1 MNIRTAESVSQAGDQ
16 ANRIVLRSCRCA
28 ANAVIV
34 TKIRAGANLLP
45 CCATGRTV
53 CPMRR
58 TSRGDASYAAALAR
72 PEFRAIFAAS
82 AIQITGTVV
91 SAVVLTVLLFERTR
105 SPLLSSLAFTLG
117 FLPYIFAGTLL
128 SGIVDRVPPRRLL
141 TSCTL
146 GSAGLTAAMAWPRMP
161 IAVLLMLLVG
171 TGTLGGI
178 ASATQ
183 GALVRSVVPEASY
196 VPARSL
202 IRIASQVAQ
211 VGGNPL
217 GGLLLVATSPGGA
230 FLTSSAALVIAASL
244 VRFGLGQYPVIGAA
258 DGTALLRDSLR
269 GVRLVFSH
277 VPLRRLLLLGWLV
290 PMFSVAPEALAA
302 PYVAGQNGSPALVG
316 WWLAALPAGL
326 IVGDL
331 LGVWCLSPQRQRR
344 LIGLA
349 AAASFVPYLAF
360 FATPPIAVALPLLAG
375 AGTGSMYALG
385 LDSLVRRAAPE
396 HLFAR
401 TMAVNTAGLLTMQAL
416 GFALAGAVAGIAGPA
431 RTIAGA
437 GLCGIAIVICLRP
450 RQRAAHSRQSSGNTE
465 ARGADSALT
474 PQS

>member
-1 MNIRTAESVSQAGDQ
+1 
-16 ANRIVLRSCRCA
+16 
-28 ANAVIV
+28 
-34 TKIRAGANLLP
+34 
-45 CCATGRTV
+45 
-53 CPMRR
+53 MRR
-58 TSRGDASYAAALAR
+58 TSRGDASYAAALAG

-277 VPLRRLLLLGWLV
+277 VPLRRLLLLGWFV

>member
-117 FLPYIFAGTLL
+117 FLPYIFAGTL
-128 SGIVDRVPPRRLL
+128 
-141 TSCTL
+141 
-146 GSAGLTAAMAWPRMP
+146 
-161 IAVLLMLLVG
+161 
-171 TGTLGGI
+171 GGI

-211 VGGNPL
+211 VGANPL
-217 GGLLLVATSPGGA
+217 GGLLLVAVSPGGA
-230 FLTSSAALVIAASL
+230 FLISSATLVIAASL
-244 VRFGLGQYPVIGAA
+244 ARFGLGKHPVTGAP
-258 DGTALLRDSLR
+258 DGTALLRDSLH
-269 GVRLVFSH
+269 GVRRVFSH

-302 PYVAGQNGSPALVG
+302 PSVAAQHGSPALVG
-316 WWLAALPAGL
+316 WWLSALPAGL
-326 IVGDL
+326 IAGDL

-344 LIGLA
+344 LAGLA

-360 FATPPIAVALPLLAG
+360 FATPPIVVALPLLAG

>member
-1 MNIRTAESVSQAGDQ
+1 
-16 ANRIVLRSCRCA
+16 
-28 ANAVIV
+28 
-34 TKIRAGANLLP
+34 
-45 CCATGRTV
+45 
-53 CPMRR
+53 
-58 TSRGDASYAAALAR
+58 
-72 PEFRAIFAAS
+72 
-82 AIQITGTVV
+82 
-91 SAVVLTVLLFERTR
+91 
-105 SPLLSSLAFTLG
+105 LLSSLAFTLG

-171 TGTLGGI
+171 TGILGGI

-230 FLTSSAALVIAASL
+230 FLISSAALVIAASL
-244 VRFGLGQYPVIGAA
+244 VRFGLGPYPVTGAA

-450 RQRAAHSRQSSGNTE
+450 RQRAAHSRPSSGNTE

>member
-1 MNIRTAESVSQAGDQ
+1 
-16 ANRIVLRSCRCA
+16 
-28 ANAVIV
+28 
-34 TKIRAGANLLP
+34 
-45 CCATGRTV
+45 
-53 CPMRR
+53 MRR
-58 TSRGDASYAAALAR
+58 PSRGDASYAAALAR

-82 AIQITGTVV
+82 VMAITGTVV
-91 SAVVLTVLLFERTR
+91 SAVVLTVLVFERTR
-105 SPLLSSLAFTLG
+105 SPLLSSLTFTLG
-117 FLPYIFAGTLL
+117 FLPYVFAGTLL

-141 TSCTL
+141 ASCSL
-146 GSAGLTAAMAWPRMP
+146 GSAGLTAAMAIPRTP
-161 IAVLLMLLVG
+161 VAVLLILLVG
-171 TGTLGGI
+171 TGTMGGI

-211 VGGNPL
+211 VGGNPV
-217 GGLLLVATSPGGA
+217 GGLLLVALSPGGA
-230 FLTSSAALVIAASL
+230 FLISSAAMVTAAL
-244 VRFGLGQYPVIGAA
+244 LAQFGLGRYPVTGAA

-269 GVRLVFSH
+269 GVRHVFSH

-316 WWLAALPAGL
+316 WWLAALPIGL
-326 IVGDL
+326 ITGDL

-375 AGTGSMYALG
+375 AGTGSMYSLG
-385 LDSLVRRAAPE
+385 LDSLVRQAAPE

-401 TMAVNTAGLLTMQAL
+401 TMAVSNAGLLTLQAL
-416 GFALAGAVAGIAGPA
+416 GFALAGAAAGIAGPGPA
-431 RTIAGA
+431 IGGA
-437 GLCGIAIVICLRP
+437 GLCGIVIVICLHP
-450 RQRAAHSRQSSGNTE
+450 RQREAHSRHPSGNAET
-465 ARGADSALT
+465 RKADPVST
-474 PQS
+474 TQI

>member
-1 MNIRTAESVSQAGDQ
+1 
-16 ANRIVLRSCRCA
+16 
-28 ANAVIV
+28 
-34 TKIRAGANLLP
+34 
-45 CCATGRTV
+45 
-53 CPMRR
+53 MRR

-117 FLPYIFAGTLL
+117 FLPYVFTGTFL

-141 TSCTL
+141 TSCML

-161 IAVLLMLLVG
+161 IAVLLVLLVG

-202 IRIASQVAQ
+202 IRIASQTAQ

-217 GGLLLVATSPGGA
+217 GGLLLVAASPGGA
-230 FLTSSAALVIAASL
+230 FLISSAALVVAASL
-244 VRFGLGQYPVIGAA
+244 ARFGLGRYPVTGAA

-269 GVRLVFSH
+269 GVRLLFSH

-302 PYVAGQNGSPALVG
+302 PYVAGQHGSPALVG

-326 IVGDL
+326 IAGDL

-344 LIGLA
+344 LVGLA

-360 FATPPIAVALPLLAG
+360 FATPPIAVALPLLVG
-375 AGTGSMYALG
+375 AGTGAMYSLG

-416 GFALAGAVAGIAGPA
+416 GFALAGAVAGIAGPGRA
-431 RTIAGA
+431 IAGA
-437 GLCGIAIVICLRP
+437 GLCGIVIVICLRP
-450 RQRAAHSRQSSGNTE
+450 RRREAHSRDSSGNAE
-465 ARGADSALT
+465 ARRADSALT
-474 PQS
+474 TQS

>member
-1 MNIRTAESVSQAGDQ
+1 
-16 ANRIVLRSCRCA
+16 
-28 ANAVIV
+28 
-34 TKIRAGANLLP
+34 
-45 CCATGRTV
+45 
-53 CPMRR
+53 MRR
-58 TSRGDASYAAALAR
+58 NNRGDASYAAALAR

-171 TGTLGGI
+171 TGILGGI

-244 VRFGLGQYPVIGAA
+244 VRFGLGPYPVTGAA

-437 GLCGIAIVICLRP
+437 GLCGIAIVICLHP
-450 RQRAAHSRQSSGNTE
+450 RQRAAHSRPSSGNTE

>member
-1 MNIRTAESVSQAGDQ
+1 
-16 ANRIVLRSCRCA
+16 
-28 ANAVIV
+28 
-34 TKIRAGANLLP
+34 
-45 CCATGRTV
+45 
-53 CPMRR
+53 MRR

-91 SAVVLTVLLFERTR
+91 SAVVLTVMLFERTR
-105 SPLLSSLAFTLG
+105 SPLLASLTFTLG
-117 FLPYIFAGTLL
+117 FLPYVFAGTLL

-161 IAVLLMLLVG
+161 VAVLLTLLVG

-202 IRIASQVAQ
+202 IRIAAQVAQ

-230 FLTSSAALVIAASL
+230 FLISSAALVIAASL
-244 VRFGLGQYPVIGAA
+244 VRFGLGQYPVTGAT

-269 GVRLVFSH
+269 GVRQVFSH

-302 PYVAGQNGSPALVG
+302 PYVAGQHGSPALVG

-344 LIGLA
+344 LVGLA

-375 AGTGSMYALG
+375 AGTGSMYSLG

-416 GFALAGAVAGIAGPA
+416 GFALAGAVAGIAGPG
-431 RTIAGA
+431 RTITGA
-437 GLCGIAIVICLRP
+437 GLCGIAIVIWLRP
-450 RQRAAHSRQSSGNTE
+450 RKRAAHSRHSSGN
-465 ARGADSALT
+465 AQVRGADSAVT
-474 PQS
+474 TRS